1 MPELTKLVNISHNQV
16 SVVIG
21 ENGSGKSTLLNKLTK
36 GYLSQG
42 RDVIA
47 IANSIHDKFTS
58 RSKRFNLL
66 GHRSGRKVSQKVIKK
81 ALVNIDNE
89 DLVKTKRIG
98 QILEYVGYDGEIG
111 FQVTFKKDI
120 LKYELE
126 ESEFISPMERED
138 ISSLISKLYH
148 NEINGTHWVRLDEFK
163 FNKMNSSTVTR
174 LLRHEKT
181 LRKLEVIDEVKVFLK
196 KHNEEINLSDASSG
210 ELSFITSLIFIST
223 VISDYAV
230 IVIDEPENSLHPRWQ
245 REYISKLMDIFYYH
259 QPSVICATHSPI
271 IVSGA
276 EISESQLSVFKSQ
289 DSELNELT
297 LNSNNLEQLLWEMF
311 GIATP
316 ENRYLSNLIMS
327 TLNKLAENEIDLMEV
342 NQVISLLENSVYD
355 NKQRS
360 LLSSVKQLAIK
371 IQARKSNNA
380 SI

>member
-1 MPELTKLVNISHNQV
+1 M
-16 SVVIG
+16 
-21 ENGSGKSTLLNKLTK
+21 
-36 GYLSQG
+36 
-42 RDVIA
+42 
-47 IANSIHDKFTS
+47 
-58 RSKRFNLL
+58 
-66 GHRSGRKVSQKVIKK
+66 
-81 ALVNIDNE
+81 
-89 DLVKTKRIG
+89 
-98 QILEYVGYDGEIG
+98 
-111 FQVTFKKDI
+111 
-120 LKYELE
+120 
-126 ESEFISPMERED
+126 
-138 ISSLISKLYH
+138 
-148 NEINGTHWVRLDEFK
+148 
-163 FNKMNSSTVTR
+163 
-174 LLRHEKT
+174 
-181 LRKLEVIDEVKVFLK
+181 
-196 KHNEEINLSDASSG
+196 SDASSG

-223 VISDYAV
+223 VISDDAV

-276 EISESQLSVFKSQ
+276 EISESQLSVFKAQ

-342 NQVISLLENSVYD
+342 NQVISSLENSVYD

-371 IQARKSNNA
+371 IEDRKSNNA
-380 SI
+380 SV

>member
-1 MPELTKLVNISHNQV
+1 MPELTKLINVSHNQV

-36 GYLSQG
+36 DYLFQG

-58 RSKRFNLL
+58 RSKKFNIL

-81 ALVNIDNE
+81 SLVNIDNE

-111 FQVTFKKDI
+111 FKVTLKKDI
-120 LKYELE
+120 RKYELE
-126 ESEFISPMERED
+126 ESEFISPMERDD
-138 ISSLISKLYH
+138 ISSLISKLYQF
-148 NEINGTHWVRLDEFK
+148 R
-163 FNKMNSSTVTR
+163 FNQINSSTVTR

-181 LRKLEVIDEVKVFLK
+181 LRKLGAIDEVKVFLK

-223 VISDYAV
+223 VISDYSL

-259 QPSVICATHSPI
+259 QPSVVCATHSPI

-311 GIATP
+311 GITTP

-327 TLNKLAENEIDLMEV
+327 NLNKLAENEIDLMEV

-355 NKQRS
+355 KKQRS
-360 LLSSVKQLAIK
+360 LLSLVKQLAIK
-371 IQARKSNNA
+371 IEDRKSNNA
-380 SI
+380 SV